1 MPKNQGSL
9 AVEPVQPV
17 SYTLEQ
23 LAAEETP
30 QHIAQ
35 WDEYIASRKQ
45 EAADLE
51 RVDPRDYLVR
61 YR

>member
-23 LAAEETP
+23 L
-30 QHIAQ
+30 HIAQ